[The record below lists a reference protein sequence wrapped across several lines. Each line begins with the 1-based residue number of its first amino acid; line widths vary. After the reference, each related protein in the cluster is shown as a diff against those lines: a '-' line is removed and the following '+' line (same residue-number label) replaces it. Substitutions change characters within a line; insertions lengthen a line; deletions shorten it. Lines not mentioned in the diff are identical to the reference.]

1 MLTVVFWGVLLLQT
15 HFMTC
20 LETMDSRLGVEHLVY
35 LSFPPYQAG
44 ASFPRRTSLAE
55 NLPNII
61 NYTTLAIELASPLIV
76 PVY

>member
-15 HFMTC
+15 HFMIC

-44 ASFPRRTSLAE
+44 ASFPR
-55 NLPNII
+55 
-61 NYTTLAIELASPLIV
+61 
-76 PVY
+76 